1 MKAVVIGA
9 LGQLGM
15 DVSDIFEKNGHEVV
29 RLDIDDVDISD
40 INSLSPVLSNI
51 KTDILINTAAF
62 HNVEKCESDPYT
74 AFNVNAIG
82 AKNIA
87 MLSNDLGF
95 YFIHIS
101 TDYVF
106 DGKKKQPY
114 IETDRPVPL
123 NVYANTKL
131 SGELFV
137 ESIAKKALVFRSSG
151 LFGMNP
157 CRAKGGM
164 NFVQLMLK
172 LAGDGKTIKVVD
184 NEVLTPT
191 YTVEIARQILKL
203 SKNQI
208 TGICHGTAE
217 GACSWYE
224 FAKTIFEIK
233 GINADLH
240 IAAPGDFP
248 IIVARPTY
256 SVLENKLLNDHGLNI
271 FKHWKEGLSEYLSRF

>member
-15 DVSDIFEKNGHEVV
+15 DVSEIFEKNGHDVI
-29 RLDIDDVDISD
+29 RLDIDDVDISNID
-40 INSLSPVLSNI
+40 SLVPVLGNI

-82 AKNIA
+82 AKNLA
-87 MLSNDLGF
+87 MLSNDLNF
-95 YFIHIS
+95 YLIHIS

-106 DGKKKQPY
+106 DGKKQQPY

-131 SGELFV
+131 SGELFI
-137 ESIAKKALVFRSSG
+137 EAIAKNALVLRSSG
-151 LFGMNP
+151 LYGENP

-164 NFVQLMLK
+164 NFAQLMLK
-172 LAGDGKTIKVVD
+172 LAGEGKTIKVVD

-203 SKNQI
+203 SNNRI

-233 GINADLH
+233 GISADLH
-240 IAAPGDFP
+240 IAAPGEFP
-248 IIVARPTY
+248 IKVARPTY
-256 SVLENKLLNDHGLNI
+256 SVLENKLLKDNGLNI
-271 FKHWKEGLSEYLSRF
+271 FKHWKEGLMEYLGK

>member
-15 DVSDIFEKNGHEVV
+15 DVSEIFEKNGHEVV
-29 RLDIDDVDISD
+29 RLDIEDVDISD
-40 INSLSPVLSNI
+40 MDSLIPVLTDI

-82 AKNIA
+82 ARNLA
-87 MLSNDLGF
+87 MLSNDLNF
-95 YFIHIS
+95 YLIHIS

-106 DGKKKQPY
+106 DGKKQQPY

-137 ESIAKKALVFRSSG
+137 EAISKNALVLRSSG

-172 LAGDGKTIKVVD
+172 LAGEGKTIRVVD
-184 NEVLTPT
+184 NEMLTPT
-191 YTVEIARQILKL
+191 YTVEISRQILKL
-203 SKNQI
+203 SKNRL

-217 GACSWYE
+217 GAC
-224 FAKTIFEIK
+224 
-233 GINADLH
+233 
-240 IAAPGDFP
+240 
-248 IIVARPTY
+248 
-256 SVLENKLLNDHGLNI
+256 
-271 FKHWKEGLSEYLSRF
+271 

>member
-15 DVSDIFEKNGHEVV
+15 DVSGIFEKNGHDVV
-29 RLDIDDVDISD
+29 RLDIDDVDISNID
-40 INSLSPVLSNI
+40 SLVPVLSNI

-62 HNVEKCESDPYT
+62 HNVEKCEGDPYT

-82 AKNIA
+82 AKNLA
-87 MLSNDLGF
+87 MLSNDLNF
-95 YFIHIS
+95 YLIHIS

-106 DGKKKQPY
+106 DGKKQQPY
-114 IETDRPVPL
+114 IESDRPVPL

-131 SGELFV
+131 SGELFI
-137 ESIAKKALVFRSSG
+137 EAIAKNALVLRSSG
-151 LFGMNP
+151 LYGVNP

-164 NFVQLMLK
+164 NFAQLMLK
-172 LAGDGKTIKVVD
+172 LAGEGKTIKVVD

-203 SKNQI
+203 SNNRI

-240 IAAPGDFP
+240 KAAPGEFP
-248 IIVARPTY
+248 IKVARPTY
-256 SVLENKLLNDHGLNI
+256 SVLENKLLKDHGLNVY
-271 FKHWKEGLSEYLSRF
+271 KHWKEGLMEYLGK

>member
-15 DVSDIFEKNGHEVV
+15 DVSDLFEKNGHQVV
-29 RLDIDDVDISD
+29 RLDIEEVDISNID
-40 INSLSPVLSNI
+40 SLIPLLTDI

-62 HNVEKCESDPYT
+62 HHVEKCEADPYT

-82 AKNIA
+82 ARNLA
-87 MLSNDLGF
+87 MLSNDLNF

-106 DGKKKQPY
+106 DGKKQQPY
-114 IETDRPVPL
+114 VETDRPVPL

-137 ESIAKKALVFRSSG
+137 ESIAKNALVFRSSG
-151 LFGMNP
+151 LYGINP

-164 NFVQLMLK
+164 NFAQLMLK
-172 LAGDGKTIKVVD
+172 LAGEGKTIRVVD
-184 NEVLTPT
+184 NEILTPT

-203 SKNQI
+203 SKNQL

-224 FAKTIFEIK
+224 FARTIFEIK
-233 GINADLH
+233 GIKADLH
-240 IAAPGDFP
+240 IAAPGEFP
-248 IIVARPTY
+248 MKVARPTY
-256 SVLENKLLNDHGLNI
+256 SVLENKLLKDNGINI
-271 FKHWKEGLSEYLSRF
+271 FKHWKEGLNEYLGQF